1 MIKKYGMVIKEVEGQ
16 IGIVEAHKASI
27 HKFFDD
33 AKKEF
38 DENVSAFIQEMK
50 DYRTTLSETLKI

>member
-1 MIKKYGMVIKEVEGQ
+1 MIET
-16 IGIVEAHKASI
+16 HKASI

-33 AKKEF
+33 AKEEF

-50 DYRTTLSETLKI
+50 DYRTTLSENLKSEIELRNY